1 MTNNTSIIIL
11 GVILVFTTL
20 TNFPTESHEDRR
32 HVPHDTYAAIGKLL
46 TCDDVKASSF
56 FGMLIRETLDC
67 SSTTGGITLSADVE
81 NSLRISMRDLFRN
94 HTSDNPESSSNQSLN
109 YTALA
114 ELLTCDDI
122 NPKSEHGPTLMNMLG
137 CQDINNENSTGR

>member
-20 TNFPTESHEDRR
+20 TNFPTESHGDRR
-32 HVPHDTYAAIGKLL
+32 HVPQDTYAAIGKLL

-67 SSTTGGITLSADVE
+67 SSTGGITLSADVE
-81 NSLRISMRDLFRN
+81 NSLRTSMRDLFRN
-94 HTSDNPESSSNQSLN
+94 HTSDNPESSSSQSLN
-109 YTALA
+109 DTALG